1 MIIKNVGNSSKL
13 ASRILFIIGTVF
25 LVIAVCFNIY
35 DSKVKSAWD
44 ISNATITNIN
54 HTNETIKISYS
65 YNGEVYSETSS
76 FYSSFYQ
83 KGDELKIYI
92 NPNNPNEYYVS
103 DTIYVAVIFYCI
115 AGLFSLI
122 SIVLFVISN
131 NHEKVINDC
140 LNYGYKKTL
149 EVQEIKRSHV
159 YNKGKSYFYL
169 VVKYQGK
176 NYNSDLFTIS
186 RSSKSNN
193 KYLVDAYFLENGK
206 YYIKLDSYR
215 ENELV
220 DF

>member
-1 MIIKNVGNSSKL
+1 M
-13 ASRILFIIGTVF
+13 
-25 LVIAVCFNIY
+25 
-35 DSKVKSAWD
+35 
-44 ISNATITNIN
+44 
-54 HTNETIKISYS
+54 
-65 YNGEVYSETSS
+65 
-76 FYSSFYQ
+76 
-83 KGDELKIYI
+83 
-92 NPNNPNEYYVS
+92 
-103 DTIYVAVIFYCI
+103 AVIFYCI